1 MDWNRHLV
9 KGPAIGAAALA
20 AGLMLGVCACSP
32 GSSTSQSSAAPA
44 PPPTSASASSAAAVA
59 TGTAS
64 AAGTGGAGSV
74 DANVVLDDCSN
85 VAIVEPPTYTP
96 TCADEG
102 FVLNGIHWASWTA
115 QQATG
120 TAMATV
126 KLCQPSCAAGGTG
139 TYPVSFVFSGSAT
152 DPNDQNATTYITFT
166 ATYTGPQPP
175 GAGPSQTFQVGPN
188 G

>member
-1 MDWNRHLV
+1 MAWNSHLV
-9 KGPAIGAAALA
+9 KGPAAGTAALA
-20 AGLMLGVCACSP
+20 AGLLLGVAACSP
-32 GSSTSQSSAAPA
+32 GSSSPQGSAAPA
-44 PPPTSASASSAAAVA
+44 PPPTSASAASAAAVS
-59 TGTAS
+59 TS
-64 AAGTGGAGSV
+64 AANGSGNGGTGSV

-102 FVLNGIHWASWTA
+102 YVLNSINWTSWTA

-152 DPNDQNATTYITFT
+152 DPNDPNATTYMTLT